1 MIWILAILA
10 GVALFLGPSL
20 WVQWVMRRHDTP
32 RADFPGSGAEL
43 ARHLLDEAG
52 LEAVPVEESTS
63 DHYDPEAKAVRL
75 SKGNYHGRSLTAVTV
90 AAHEVGHAL
99 QDRDGY
105 APLKARGGVVRAA
118 IYADRAV
125 SIGMVG
131 LSVAGG
137 IAVHPRLMLLGAVA
151 IMLSGLLRVGAN
163 LVTLPVETD
172 ASFNRAMPLLGR
184 YLPPEDEPAVR
195 RILRAAA
202 LTYVAAALI
211 SVLNLFR
218 FFRFFR

>member
-1 MIWILAILA
+1 
-10 GVALFLGPSL
+10 
-20 WVQWVMRRHDTP
+20 
-32 RADFPGSGAEL
+32 
-43 ARHLLDEAG
+43 
-52 LEAVPVEESTS
+52 
-63 DHYDPEAKAVRL
+63 
-75 SKGNYHGRSLTAVTV
+75 
-90 AAHEVGHAL
+90 
-99 QDRDGY
+99 
-105 APLKARGGVVRAA
+105 
-118 IYADRAV
+118 
-125 SIGMVG
+125 VG

-151 IMLSGLLRVGAN
+151 VMLSGLLRVGAN

>member
-32 RADFPGSGAEL
+32 RADFPGTGAEL

-151 IMLSGLLRVGAN
+151 VMLSGLLRVGAN

>member
-32 RADFPGSGAEL
+32 RADFPGTGAEL

-52 LEAVPVEESTS
+52 LEAVPIEESTS

-202 LTYVAAALI
+202 FTYVAAALI

>member
-32 RADFPGSGAEL
+32 RADFPGTGAEL

-151 IMLSGLLRVGAN
+151 VMLSGLLRVGAN

-202 LTYVAAALI
+202 FTYVAAALI